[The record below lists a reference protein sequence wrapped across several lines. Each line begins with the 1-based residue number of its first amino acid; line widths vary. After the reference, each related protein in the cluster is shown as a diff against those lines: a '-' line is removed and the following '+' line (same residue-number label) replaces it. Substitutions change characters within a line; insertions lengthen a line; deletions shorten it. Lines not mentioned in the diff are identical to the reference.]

1 LKKDAGDAI
10 RTDASVALAW
20 VVDQKPDPYAVLVQQ
35 RVRAGERAI
44 VPAFWQLEVTNVL
57 AAVQRRGVL
66 SPAEVEEGLRYFE
79 GFLVAQAEIISAFP
93 GMREILRLA
102 RELRLTSYDALYVG
116 LAQREGVATGD
127 AGQGVA
133 RGSGEGRGGAIEVS

>member
-1 LKKDAGDAI
+1 MP
-10 RTDASVALAW
+10 SVL
-20 VVDQKPDPYAVLVQQ
+20 
-35 RVRAGERAI
+35 RRGRGHRAGERAV
-44 VPAFWQLEVTNVL
+44 VPAFWQWEVTNVL

-102 RELRLTSYDALYVG
+102 RELRLTSYDALYVD
-116 LAQREGVATGD
+116 LAQREGLSLATLDKGLR
-127 AGQGVA
+127 AAAAKAGVA
-133 RGSGEGRGGAIEVS
+133 LLQ

>member
-1 LKKDAGDAI
+1 VTRFVL
-10 RTDASVALAW
+10 DASVALAW
-20 VVDQKPDPYAVLVQQ
+20 VVDQKPDPYAALVQQ

-66 SPAEVEEGLRYFE
+66 SPAEVEESLRYFE

-93 GMREILRLA
+93 GMREVLRLA
-102 RELRLTSYDALYVG
+102 RELRLTSYDALYVD
-116 LAQREGVATGD
+116 LAQREGLPLATLDKGLR
-127 AGQGVA
+127 AAAAKAGVA
-133 RGSGEGRGGAIEVS
+133 LLK

>member
-1 LKKDAGDAI
+1 MTRFVL
-10 RTDASVALAW
+10 DASVALAW
-20 VVDQKPDPYAVLVQQ
+20 VVDQNPDPYAALVQQ

-44 VPAFWQLEVTNVL
+44 VPALWQLEITNVL

-66 SPAEVEEGLRYFE
+66 SAAEVEEGLRYFE

-102 RELRLTSYDALYVG
+102 RELGLTSYDTLYVD
-116 LAQREGVATGD
+116 LARREGLPLATLD
-127 AGQGVA
+127 KKLRAAAAKAGVA
-133 RGSGEGRGGAIEVS
+133 LLK